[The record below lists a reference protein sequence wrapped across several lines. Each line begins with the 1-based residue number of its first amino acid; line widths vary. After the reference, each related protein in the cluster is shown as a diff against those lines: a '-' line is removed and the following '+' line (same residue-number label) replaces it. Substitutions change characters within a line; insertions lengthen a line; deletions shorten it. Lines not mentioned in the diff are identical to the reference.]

1 MSEFDRLID
10 PATMPGLTFEQ
21 QTYEVSRRL
30 AAFDRRRF
38 LGGSAAFLAASA
50 GLSVPAMAQRKGG
63 NLRIGRSSDPD
74 TLDPQKTTSFTSHE
88 TFTQIFDGMV
98 MRDEKGNVLPHLAL
112 SWEFQDDNK
121 RVVFKLRPGVVFHDG
136 TPCNAEAVA
145 FTVKRHLDPAT
156 ASPTKFI
163 CGPLQRA
170 EVIDA
175 LTVAYIYGAPFVTL
189 WVGLGGAYQAILSPT
204 AVQKLGND
212 FGRNP
217 VGSGPFK
224 FEKWQPDS
232 GIKLARNDKHMFINK
247 RFKNDKPAHLD
258 SIEYVVIPEDA
269 PRLAALQSNEI
280 QVIAGF
286 NAVPL
291 DKLAQ
296 VKRLRNVKV
305 LTRTALSCFGLCF
318 NTKLAPTSDLK
329 VRQALSMAI
338 DKNKVMQ
345 LALGGNGELA
355 YSPLGPAFS
364 QVLPNA
370 KDIAPKYDPAKA
382 KALLAEA
389 GAANLKLRLSTGDD
403 STNRRAAEVIQAE
416 LKAVGVDVAIEAVPG
431 AEAAVIQRKGEHPLY
446 LLNYRY
452 TDGDVLHIL
461 LHKTGALN
469 RGFYTDPRTDDL
481 LERQR
486 LEFDPKKR
494 DAMIHEVQKIA
505 IEQCWWLPLYA
516 DVTAVAIRDSVE
528 DFENAWDARIYYKDV
543 WLKA

>member
-1 MSEFDRLID
+1 MSDFDRLTD
-10 PATMPGLTFEQ
+10 PATMPGLSFEQ

-30 AAFDRRRF
+30 AAVSRR
-38 LGGSAAFLAASA
+38 GFLAGSGALIA
-50 GLSVPAMAQRKGG
+50 TTGLPKPVLAQRKGG

-121 RVVFKLRPGVVFHDG
+121 CVVFKLRPGVVFHDG
-136 TPCNAEAVA
+136 TPVNAEAVA

-170 EVIDA
+170 EVIDET
-175 LTVAYIYGAPFVTL
+175 TVAYIYSAPFVTL
-189 WVGLGGAYQAILSPT
+189 WVGLGGAYQAILSPA
-204 AVQKLGND
+204 AVAKLGAD

-224 FEKWQPDS
+224 FDKWQPDS
-232 GIKLARNDKHMFINK
+232 GIKLLRNDRHMFINK

-305 LTRTALSCFGLCF
+305 LQRTALSCYGLAF
-318 NTKLAPTSDLK
+318 NTKLAPTSDPK
-329 VRQALSMAI
+329 VRLALSMAI
-338 DKNKVMQ
+338 DKNKVLQ
-345 LALGGNGELA
+345 LALGGNGDLA
-355 YSPLGPAFS
+355 YSVLGPAFP

-389 GAANLKLRLSTGDD
+389 GAANLKLRLSSNDD
-403 STNRRAAEVIQAE
+403 SANRRACEVIQAE

-446 LLNYRY
+446 MVNYRY

-461 LHKTGALN
+461 LHKTGSLN

-481 LERQR
+481 LDKQR

-494 DAMIHEVQKIA
+494 DAMLNEVQKIA

-516 DVTAVAIRDSVE
+516 DVTAVAIRDNVE

>member
-1 MSEFDRLID
+1 MTIYGRLTD
-10 PATMPGLTFEQ
+10 PATMPGLSFEE

-30 AAFDRRRF
+30 AALSRRRF
-38 LGGSAAFLAASA
+38 LAGSGALLAASA
-50 GLSVPAMAQRKGG
+50 VSMPASAQRKGG

-112 SWEFQDDNK
+112 SWEFQNDNK
-121 RVVFKLRPGVVFHDG
+121 RVVFKLRPNVVFHDG
-136 TPCNAEAVA
+136 TPVNAEAVA

-163 CGPLQRA
+163 CGPLTHA
-170 EVIDA
+170 EVVDD
-175 LTVAYIYGAPFVTL
+175 LTVAYVYTAPFVTL

-224 FEKWQPDS
+224 FDRWQPDS
-232 GIKLARNDKHMFINK
+232 GIKLVRNDKHMFINK

-258 SIEYVVIPEDA
+258 SIEYAVIPEDA

-296 VKRLRNVKV
+296 VKRMRNVKV
-305 LTRTALSCFGLCF
+305 LQRTALSCYGIAF

-338 DKNKVMQ
+338 DKNKVLQ

-355 YSPLGPAFS
+355 YSVLGPAFP

-382 KALLAEA
+382 RALLAEA
-389 GAANLKLRLSTGDD
+389 GATNLKLRLSSNDD
-403 STNRRAAEVIQAE
+403 STNRRACEVIQAE
-416 LKAVGVDVAIEAVPG
+416 FKAVGVDVAIEAVPG

-446 LLNYRY
+446 MVNYRY

-461 LHKTGALN
+461 LHKTGSLN
-469 RGFYTDPRTDDL
+469 RGFYTTPRSDEL
-481 LERQR
+481 LDQQR
-486 LEFDPKKR
+486 LEFDAKKR
-494 DAMIHEVQKIA
+494 DAMLHEVQKIA

-516 DVTAVAIRDSVE
+516 DITAVAIRDNVE

>member
-1 MSEFDRLID
+1 MSDFDRLTD
-10 PATMPGLTFEQ
+10 PATMKGMSFEE

-30 AAFDRRRF
+30 AAVSRR
-38 LGGSAAFLAASA
+38 GFLAGSGALIA
-50 GLSVPAMAQRKGG
+50 TTGLSMPALAQRKGG

-88 TFTQIFDGMV
+88 TFTQIFDPLV

-112 SWEFQDDNK
+112 SWEFQNDNK

-136 TPCNAEAVA
+136 TPVNAEAVA

-163 CGPLQRA
+163 NGPLTGA
-170 EVIDA
+170 EVIDD
-175 LTVAYIYGAPFVTL
+175 LTVAYVYSAPFVTL
-189 WVGLGGAYQAILSPT
+189 WVGLSGAYQAILCPA
-204 AVQKLGND
+204 AVTRLGAD

-232 GIKLARNDKHMFINK
+232 GIKLVRNDKHMFINK

-269 PRLAALQSNEI
+269 PRLAALQSNEV

-305 LTRTALSCFGLCF
+305 MQRTALSNFGLAF
-318 NTKLAPTSDLK
+318 NIKLAPTDNLK

-338 DKNKVMQ
+338 DKNKVLQ

-355 YSPLGPAFS
+355 YSVLGPAFP
-364 QVLPNA
+364 QVLANA

-389 GAANLKLRLSTGDD
+389 GATNLKLRLSSNDD
-403 STNRRAAEVIQAE
+403 AANKRACEVIQAE
-416 LKAVGVDVAIEAVPG
+416 LKEVGVDVAIESVPG

-446 LLNYRY
+446 LVNYRY

-461 LHKTGALN
+461 LHKTGSLN

-481 LERQR
+481 LDKQR
-486 LEFDPKKR
+486 LEFDPVKR
-494 DAMIHEVQKIA
+494 NAMLDEVQKIA

-516 DVTAVAIRDSVE
+516 DITAVAIRDNVE
-528 DFENAWDARIYYKDV
+528 DFENSWDARIYYKDV

>member
-1 MSEFDRLID
+1 MSEFDRLTD
-10 PATMPGLTFEQ
+10 PATMPGMSFEE

-38 LGGSAAFLAASA
+38 LGGSMALLAASA
-50 GLSVPAMAQRKGG
+50 GVSFPAQAQRKGG

-88 TFTQIFDGMV
+88 TFTQIFDPLV

-112 SWEFQDDNK
+112 SWEFQNDNK
-121 RVVFKLRPGVVFHDG
+121 RVVFKLRPGVVFHDD
-136 TPCNAEAVA
+136 TPVNAEAVA

-163 CGPLQRA
+163 NGPLTGA
-170 EVIDA
+170 EVIDD
-175 LTVAYIYGAPFVTL
+175 LTVAYNYSSPFVTL
-189 WVGLGGAYQAILSPT
+189 WVGLAGAYQAIISP
-204 AVQKLGND
+204 AAIQKGGD

-224 FEKWQPDS
+224 FDRWQPDS
-232 GIKLARNDKHMFINK
+232 GIKLVRNDKHMFINK

-296 VKRLRNVKV
+296 VKRMRNVKV
-305 LTRTALSCFGLCF
+305 MTRTALSCFGLCF
-318 NTKLAPTSDLK
+318 NIKLAPTSDPK

-338 DKNKVMQ
+338 DKNKVLQ

-355 YSPLGPAFS
+355 YSPLGPAFP

-370 KDIAPKYDPAKA
+370 KDLAPKYDPAKA

-389 GAANLKLRLSTGDD
+389 GATNLKLRLSTNDD
-403 STNRRAAEVIQAE
+403 GANRRAAEVIQAE
-416 LKAVGVDVAIEAVPG
+416 FKAVGVDVAIEAVPA
-431 AEAAVIQRKGEHPLY
+431 AEAAVVGRKGEHPLY

-461 LHKTGALN
+461 LHKTGSLN
-469 RGFYTDPRTDDL
+469 RGFYTDPRTDEL
-481 LERQR
+481 LDKQR

-494 DAMIHEVQKIA
+494 DEMLNEVQKIA

-516 DVTAVAIRDSVE
+516 DITAVAIRDTVE

>member
-1 MSEFDRLID
+1 MSDFDRLTD
-10 PATMPGLTFEQ
+10 PATMKGMSFEE

-30 AAFDRRRF
+30 AAVSRR
-38 LGGSAAFLAASA
+38 GFLAGSGALIA
-50 GLSVPAMAQRKGG
+50 TTGLSMPALAQRKGG

-88 TFTQIFDGMV
+88 TFTQIFDPLV

-112 SWEFQDDNK
+112 SWEFQNDNK

-136 TPCNAEAVA
+136 SPVNAEAVA

-163 CGPLQRA
+163 NGPLTGA
-170 EVIDA
+170 EVIDD
-175 LTVAYIYGAPFVTL
+175 LTVAYVYSAPFVTL
-189 WVGLGGAYQAILSPT
+189 WVGLSGAYQAILCPA
-204 AVQKLGND
+204 AVTRLGAD

-232 GIKLARNDKHMFINK
+232 GIKLVRNDKHMFINK

-269 PRLAALQSNEI
+269 PRLAALQSNEV

-305 LTRTALSCFGLCF
+305 MQRTALSNFGLAF
-318 NTKLAPTSDLK
+318 NIKLAPTDNLK

-338 DKNKVMQ
+338 DKNKVLQ

-355 YSPLGPAFS
+355 YSVLGPAFP
-364 QVLPNA
+364 QVLANA

-389 GAANLKLRLSTGDD
+389 GATNLKLRLSSNDD
-403 STNRRAAEVIQAE
+403 AANKRACEVIQAE
-416 LKAVGVDVAIEAVPG
+416 LKEVGVDVAIESVPG

-446 LLNYRY
+446 LVNYRY

-461 LHKTGALN
+461 LHKTGSLN

-481 LERQR
+481 LDKQR
-486 LEFDPKKR
+486 LEFDPVKR
-494 DAMIHEVQKIA
+494 NAMLDEVQKIA

-516 DVTAVAIRDSVE
+516 DITAVAIRDNVE
-528 DFENAWDARIYYKDV
+528 DFENSWDARIYYKDV